1 MIRGSDCPGSSA
13 PQRLT
18 ETVSPCYTFGMAFSN
33 PPNPK
38 AYHARVYELVR
49 AIPAGRVATYGQI
62 AKLVPPVEGV
72 DPGAYLRL
80 APRWVGGAMAVCAD
94 DVPWQR
100 VINSQGKISPRP
112 GFGVLVQRKLLEDE
126 GVAFDERERV
136 DLARFGWQPDPAW
149 LRAHGYTAWDD
160 GGGQPEQPKLF

>member
-1 MIRGSDCPGSSA
+1 MS
-13 PQRLT
+13 
-18 ETVSPCYTFGMAFSN
+18 FSN

-38 AYHARVYELVR
+38 AYNERVYELVR

-62 AKLVPPVEGV
+62 ARLVPLVDGV
-72 DPGAYLRL
+72 APEAYLRL
-80 APRWVGGAMAVCAD
+80 SPRWVGAAMAACQD

-126 GVAFDERERV
+126 GVAFDARERV
-136 DLARFGWQPDPAW
+136 DLERYAWQPDPAW
-149 LRAHGYTAWDD
+149 LREHGYTVWEEPD
-160 GGGQPEQPKLF
+160 GGAEQPRLF